1 MEEAGRGQKP
11 YLRLARSYPVAPE
24 KVWRA
29 WTDPE
34 ALKRWWGPEATDRVS
49 VAQLDVR
56 VGGRFRI
63 VFGGPEGRDHEC
75 AGVYREVVPNR
86 KLVFTWTWPNSTP
99 ERESLVTIVFRAVA
113 EGTELDFR
121 HEQFFDE
128 AARDGHQ
135 RGWSGALAKLEEYLG
150 TLPVIAERSRV

>member
-1 MEEAGRGQKP
+1 MAQSKLQEKP
-11 YLRLARSYPVAPE
+11 SLTLSRSYPVAPE

-34 ALKRWWGPEATDRVS
+34 AIRRWWGPGNEPVS
-49 VAQLDVR
+49 LAELDVR

-63 VFGGPEGRDHEC
+63 VFGGADGKAHEC

-99 ERESLVTIVFRAVA
+99 ERESLVTITLRAA
-113 EGTELDFR
+113 GKGTELVFL

-128 AARDGHQ
+128 TIRDDHK
-135 RGWSGALAKLEEYLG
+135 RGWSGALDKLQRFLQD
-150 TLPVIAERSRV
+150 IN

>member
-1 MEEAGRGQKP
+1 MAQSKLQEKP
-11 YLRLARSYPVAPE
+11 SLTLSRSYPVAPE

-34 ALKRWWGPEATDRVS
+34 AIKRWWGPGNEPVS
-49 VAQLDVR
+49 LAELDVR

-63 VFGGPEGRDHEC
+63 VFGGPEGKAHEC

-86 KLVFTWTWPNSTP
+86 KLVFTWAWPNSTP
-99 ERESLVTIVFRAVA
+99 ERESLVTITLRAA
-113 EGTELDFR
+113 GKGTELVFL

-128 AARDGHQ
+128 TIRDNHK
-135 RGWSGALAKLEEYLG
+135 RGWSGALDKLERFLQD
-150 TLPVIAERSRV
+150 IN